1 MESRVWVPKL
11 LTSLSFQS
19 WIALLEE
26 TYSMIGHI
34 IFIKAYHTVQNMCLF
49 TFISMWSFS
58 SFILIIQ
65 IIPGL
70 GSLLRMLVLVQ
81 PVRAVDQGLEPLEA
95 LLIDRMN
102 RHGVVLHLRLVLEL
116 LLAERTVDRIVAL
129 IVRIVWKGIE
139 KC

>member
-1 MESRVWVPKL
+1 
-11 LTSLSFQS
+11 
-19 WIALLEE
+19 
-26 TYSMIGHI
+26 
-34 IFIKAYHTVQNMCLF
+34 
-49 TFISMWSFS
+49 
-58 SFILIIQ
+58 
-65 IIPGL
+65 
-70 GSLLRMLVLVQ
+70 MLVLVQ